1 MNDEPLFQVVVNYY
15 DHENCTQVSLA
26 IKTFKQPKNAFKMTR
41 ALSKLELN
49 MFSDEFDLAKYESI
63 DGFLSDKFW
72 KSNIFSGI
80 ML

>member
-1 MNDEPLFQVVVNYY
+1 
-15 DHENCTQVSLA
+15 
-26 IKTFKQPKNAFKMTR
+26 MTR

-49 MFSDEFDLAKYESI
+49 MFSDEFDLSKYESI